1 MAKNQSGVEITI
13 KAFLPTGKTV
23 DQQFTALTLIKEAKE
38 TGDFSAMIGACE
50 DVSIKTTVRSRR
62 VEEPKAEAP
71 APIINGYAE
80 VGGSM
85 PIGHLSPAD
94 ETGYQRMQNDWSLP
108 G

>member
-23 DQQFTALTLIKEAKE
+23 DQQFSALTLIKEAKE

-62 VEEPKAEAP
+62 VEEPKAAEMPNFDP
-71 APIINGYAE
+71 APEAFTE
-80 VGGSM
+80 VE
-85 PIGHLSPAD
+85 PAV
-94 ETGYQRMQNDWSLP
+94 EPAPVRADWVLP